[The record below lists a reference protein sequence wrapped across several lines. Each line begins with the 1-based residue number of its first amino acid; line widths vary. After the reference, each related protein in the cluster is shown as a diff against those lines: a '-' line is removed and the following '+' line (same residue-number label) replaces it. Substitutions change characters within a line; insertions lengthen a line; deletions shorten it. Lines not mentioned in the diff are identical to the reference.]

1 VSRTRLAV
9 IGIVGIALAA
19 MSGAIVLNSAS
30 AVSAPRRIVAG
41 WLPYWSMSSALAGAT
56 ANGDLWSDA
65 SPFWYDA
72 TGATT
77 IVSHPGAGDPAVRD
91 ALKGEG
97 IRVLPTV
104 AESLNA
110 PQMAA
115 LLSSSSERAAHV
127 NTLVDLVTANGY
139 DGIDLDYE
147 SMNFG
152 TSDPAIKM
160 AVSTGFVTFV
170 RELEAALDTRG
181 KMLSVTVGARTSSTD
196 ANWSVFDYA
205 GIGAVADK
213 VRVLTY
219 DYHYSGGSPGAIAPL
234 PWVERVLAY
243 AVTAL
248 PSTRLQVGVP
258 LYGYDWVCADSTCAT
273 KASGTRA
280 TARTY
285 AQVEALRV
293 AEGATRVWSA
303 TDAAPYFTYTD
314 DAGKN
319 HVVWYNDVDSTK
331 AKMTLVGKYYLAGLA
346 FWAVGSEDTRL
357 WSPLRDYAVSIAK
370 KSRSVS
376 IATPPSSITYG
387 TKVTITG
394 TVLDSAGNGLSG
406 QKVVLQR
413 RSPSGSTW
421 SSVVTTSTSSTGS
434 VSLSYTPS
442 ANSVFRLYAPSNWTY
457 NSAMSSEKTVLVKW
471 KVTASAGDTTPARGQ
486 RISISGNVSPIRSGT
501 TVQRQKLVNGSWQL
515 MSTTTVKSDGTYY
528 FSVLM
533 PSTASTLTYRIKV
546 PGTSSNATA
555 YTPSIKITVG

>member
-1 VSRTRLAV
+1 
-9 IGIVGIALAA
+9 
-19 MSGAIVLNSAS
+19 
-30 AVSAPRRIVAG
+30 
-41 WLPYWSMSSALAGAT
+41 MSSALARAT

-65 SPFWYDA
+65 SPLWYDA
-72 TGATT
+72 TDAST

-91 ALKGEG
+91 ALKSEG

-152 TSDPAIKM
+152 TSDPAIKT

-205 GIGAVADK
+205 GIGAVADR
-213 VRVLTY
+213 VRVMTY
-219 DYHYSGGSPGAIAPL
+219 DYHYSGGNPGAIAPL

-293 AEGATRVWSA
+293 GEGATRVWSA

-555 YTPSIKITVG
+555 YTGY